1 MYDFDF
7 EFYDLSVLELREL
20 IYEEIMLYYSEEE
33 RVNYETNKLK
43 YPNGMLHLRLQ
54 EKPAFEEMKD

>member
-1 MYDFDF
+1 M
-7 EFYDLSVLELREL
+7 LELREL

-33 RVNYETNKLK
+33 RMNYETNKQK